1 MPGKLGLGC
10 HSFRW
15 VLSGAGLKQ
24 PDRNLRIANRN
35 LESHSAPDAVTPR
48 PPPAPACSTTRLA
61 CWPSPVGFFAVR
73 HTADL
78 SLVSSPVGRC
88 PSGRSVSQ
96 VSSQF
101 ALRRW
106 FAAPLVACDSVA
118 SPSPTA
124 KRTPV
129 GPVAVG
135 SRSRVPPPGLP
146 QFREDR
152 NNASRL
158 AASRTPD
165 IREVVAMVD
174 APFSGGG
181 RQRRQSSLSPFASSK
196 SQEATSSFSLSTA
209 PQS

>member
-48 PPPAPACSTTRLA
+48 PPPAPACSATRLA
-61 CWPSPVGFFAVR
+61 CWSSPVGFFAVR

-96 VSSQF
+96 
-101 ALRRW
+101 
-106 FAAPLVACDSVA
+106 
-118 SPSPTA
+118 
-124 KRTPV
+124 
-129 GPVAVG
+129 
-135 SRSRVPPPGLP
+135 
-146 QFREDR
+146 
-152 NNASRL
+152 
-158 AASRTPD
+158 

-174 APFSGGG
+174 ARFSGGG